1 MKQPIKIITGSNII
15 FDTSFHPA
23 KNILAM
29 ADIDG
34 LVTFHDLESNTLVK
48 QHHFH
53 TDSIRN
59 IEFTNDGSLW
69 SCSTDG
75 SIALYN
81 LEYQTIFISCKNSH
95 KYPINKIKPITNDI
109 TVTADEKGRVKLW
122 DIRIGKVISKYH
134 VHKFVSDVGFS
145 KNQLCITGGDQIT
158 VMDIRM
164 DKNRMESIG
173 LQDSGV
179 DDIHCI
185 ECNNN
190 DSKIVL
196 GRGSGM
202 ISRFSLFPTLK
213 EIQEFPGH
221 ASCITGMIQEQQ
233 QLYTCSEDGMIR
245 VLELD
250 PEYQL
255 LGIIGDHDDCII
267 SMSKGDH
274 VLATTGT
281 DEIVKIWDSRM
292 DLVQQNV
299 FGVDFDDLD

>member
-1 MKQPIKIITGSNII
+1 
-15 FDTSFHPA
+15 
-23 KNILAM
+23 
-29 ADIDG
+29 
-34 LVTFHDLESNTLVK
+34 
-48 QHHFH
+48 
-53 TDSIRN
+53 
-59 IEFTNDGSLW
+59 
-69 SCSTDG
+69 
-75 SIALYN
+75 
-81 LEYQTIFISCKNSH
+81 
-95 KYPINKIKPITNDI
+95 
-109 TVTADEKGRVKLW
+109 
-122 DIRIGKVISKYH
+122 
-134 VHKFVSDVGFS
+134 
-145 KNQLCITGGDQIT
+145 
-158 VMDIRM
+158 
-164 DKNRMESIG
+164 
-173 LQDSGV
+173 
-179 DDIHCI
+179 
-185 ECNNN
+185 
-190 DSKIVL
+190 
-196 GRGSGM
+196 M